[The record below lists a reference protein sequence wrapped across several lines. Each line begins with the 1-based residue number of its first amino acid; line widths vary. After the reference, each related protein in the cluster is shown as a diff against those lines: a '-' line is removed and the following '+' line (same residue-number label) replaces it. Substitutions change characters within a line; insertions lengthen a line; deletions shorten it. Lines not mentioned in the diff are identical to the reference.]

1 METPQEYYRHDGPM
15 TAPGAHAEEFSK
27 LPRDVAR
34 LCEIVQGLLIH
45 RDIAP
50 FLYDLKLTEAQ
61 REDGHLR
68 PVAQMLTRIH
78 ELDSR
83 PIAVARDYGG
93 RLPSVCR
100 HFSLMLSA
108 MLRDHGIPARPRC
121 GFGAYFNA
129 GKFEDHWVCE
139 YWNAA
144 ESRWILV
151 DAQMDPVQRKAF
163 KLDFNPLDVPRDRFI
178 IAGDAWQMC
187 RCRACRLCRLRP
199 HACES
204 QRAVVRRGQ
213 RDSRP
218 RIAESYGN
226 AAVGRVGND
235 GYERCGADRG
245 EASSDRSCR
254 GADDCGRS
262 EIRRG
267 AGDLRERRPAASA
280 AGRVQCAAQR
290 AGAFR
295 LLSLLRER
303 RQARVRFSSA
313 HSPRFKICAL
323 PIRRRISPTAGGWG
337 RRGGTR
343 GLRHVNVKFVGG
355 WTAVGM
361 HRRRTH
367 RVFHLARVLGELAV
381 GIVHAVELPQHLDE
395 VGLALE
401 RELAARSTRPTSA
414 PQSPDACD

>member
-108 MLRDHGIPARPRC
+108 MLRHHGIPARPRC

-178 IAGDAWQMC
+178 IAGDGWQMC
-187 RCRACRLCRLRP
+187 RSGRADPAAFGLTHVNLSGLWFVEGNVIRDLASLNRMEMLPWDVWGMMDMNDAALTEEKRTLIDRVAALTIAGDQKFAEVREIYESDDRLRVP
-199 HACES
+199 P
-204 QRAVVRRGQ
+204 VVF
-213 RDSRP
+213 
-218 RIAESYGN
+218 N
-226 AAVGRVGND
+226 ALRNAPEPSV
-235 GYERCGADRG
+235 
-245 EASSDRSCR
+245 SSPC
-254 GADDCGRS
+254 
-262 EIRRG
+262 
-267 AGDLRERRPAASA
+267 
-280 AGRVQCAAQR
+280 
-290 AGAFR
+290 
-295 LLSLLRER
+295 
-303 RQARVRFSSA
+303 
-313 HSPRFKICAL
+313 
-323 PIRRRISPTAGGWG
+323 
-337 RRGGTR
+337 
-343 GLRHVNVKFVGG
+343 
-355 WTAVGM
+355 
-361 HRRRTH
+361 
-367 RVFHLARVLGELAV
+367 
-381 GIVHAVELPQHLDE
+381 
-395 VGLALE
+395 
-401 RELAARSTRPTSA
+401 
-414 PQSPDACD
+414 